1 MLIMQQWE
9 VASPKYSL
17 CFATEHKRSIYSNRT
32 VSLSVQ
38 CNCTAGVWCFV
49 QGGF

>member
-38 CNCTAGVWCFV
+38 CNYIIDRLEPNMPA
-49 QGGF
+49 